1 MIRYILT
8 VGILGVL
15 TLEVVRPEWAMTSR
29 FLAVSV
35 NLLWI
40 WDTKA

>member
-8 VGILGVL
+8 VGVVVA
-15 TLEVVRPEWAMTSR
+15 TLMDVIAPEWAVASR
-29 FLAVSV
+29 TVAVSV

-40 WDTKA
+40 WSGS